1 MKLLPLFLVA
11 TFAAAISSLDTCQA
25 QLLISEF
32 VAANSNG
39 LLDEDG
45 DSSDWIEIFNA
56 GDEAVDLQGWHLTDR
71 ADNLTKWTFP
81 EVILEAGDY
90 VTVFASG
97 KDRAD
102 SPRQLHTDFQ
112 LDAGGE
118 YLALVHPDGATI
130 ATQFGPNGTPYPEQ
144 FEDISFGVGMQ
155 EISLVTT
162 GNDVSVLI
170 PQDGSLDST
179 WTGGNEDTF
188 VEDDHWFSGTTAVG
202 YDAEIGQQA
211 DIASI
216 PTADLRVWLRADAIT
231 GLSDG
236 DPVAAW
242 TDQSGNTNNAAQVAS
257 GNRPTYQTSGLNG
270 LPTVRF
276 DGVDDH
282 FLIASNAGLEP
293 QALSIFAVVVPTTPG
308 HSNGRDV
315 FVKNHTRAPP
325 YASYGI
331 DLVGGDRWQMV
342 SSHNGIFTPR
352 PGSATT
358 LGQPDLLSGVW
369 NAGPNMTLHVDGA
382 QTMTSNVT
390 GSIAYNGEPISVGT
404 WLGDLA
410 NNSFGGDIAEILF
423 YDTAL
428 STDDRQLVEGHLG
441 WKYGLQEQLPSDHPY
456 RFANP
461 IPEPSTLAIA
471 AIGLLGLTGIRRR
484 RDR

>member
-1 MKLLPLFLVA
+1 M
-11 TFAAAISSLDTCQA
+11 T
-25 QLLISEF
+25 
-32 VAANSNG
+32 N
-39 LLDEDG
+39 
-45 DSSDWIEIFNA
+45 
-56 GDEAVDLQGWHLTDR
+56 
-71 ADNLTKWTFP
+71 
-81 EVILEAGDY
+81 
-90 VTVFASG
+90 
-97 KDRAD
+97 
-102 SPRQLHTDFQ
+102 
-112 LDAGGE
+112 
-118 YLALVHPDGATI
+118 
-130 ATQFGPNGTPYPEQ
+130 
-144 FEDISFGVGMQ
+144 
-155 EISLVTT
+155 
-162 GNDVSVLI
+162 
-170 PQDGSLDST
+170 
-179 WTGGNEDTF
+179 
-188 VEDDHWFSGTTAVG
+188 
-202 YDAEIGQQA
+202 
-211 DIASI
+211 
-216 PTADLRVWLRADAIT
+216 LRVWLRADAIT

-270 LPTVRF
+270 LPTLRF

-293 QALSIFAVVVPTTPG
+293 QALSIFAVVVPTTAG
-308 HSNGRDV
+308 HPHGRDV
-315 FVKNHTRAPP
+315 FVMNHTAAPP

-331 DLVGGDRWQMV
+331 DLVGGNTWQMV

-390 GSIAYNGEPISVGT
+390 GSIAYNGDPISVGT
-404 WLGDLA
+404 WLGGLA
-410 NNSFGGDIAEILF
+410 TNSFGGDIAEILF

-441 WKYGLQEQLPSDHPY
+441 WKYGLQEQLPIDHPY
-456 RFANP
+456 RFVNP
-461 IPEPSTLAIA
+461 IPEPSTLPLA

>member
-1 MKLLPLFLVA
+1 MKMKRITKTTMPLAALAGIALAA
-11 TFAAAISSLDTCQA
+11 TSAHAAISMT
-25 QLLISEF
+25 
-32 VAANSNG
+32 N
-39 LLDEDG
+39 
-45 DSSDWIEIFNA
+45 
-56 GDEAVDLQGWHLTDR
+56 
-71 ADNLTKWTFP
+71 
-81 EVILEAGDY
+81 
-90 VTVFASG
+90 
-97 KDRAD
+97 
-102 SPRQLHTDFQ
+102 
-112 LDAGGE
+112 
-118 YLALVHPDGATI
+118 
-130 ATQFGPNGTPYPEQ
+130 
-144 FEDISFGVGMQ
+144 
-155 EISLVTT
+155 
-162 GNDVSVLI
+162 
-170 PQDGSLDST
+170 
-179 WTGGNEDTF
+179 
-188 VEDDHWFSGTTAVG
+188 
-202 YDAEIGQQA
+202 
-211 DIASI
+211 
-216 PTADLRVWLRADAIT
+216 LRVWLRADAIT

-242 TDQSGNTNNAAQVAS
+242 TDQSGNTNNAAQAAS

-315 FVKNHTRAPP
+315 FVKNHTGAPP

-352 PGSATT
+352 PGSATEV

-390 GSIAYNGEPISVGT
+390 GSIAYNSDPISVGT
-404 WLGDLA
+404 WLGGLA